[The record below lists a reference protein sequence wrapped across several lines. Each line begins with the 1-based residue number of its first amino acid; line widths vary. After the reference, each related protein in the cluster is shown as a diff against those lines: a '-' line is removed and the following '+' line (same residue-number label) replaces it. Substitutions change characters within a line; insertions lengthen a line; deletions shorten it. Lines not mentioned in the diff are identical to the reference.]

1 MWEGHKVWELAPR
14 CVNGEKKRH
23 FKSTLKNF
31 GNPSKSSAEKARAG
45 GRRRDG
51 CVCKNFGKFFK
62 INLTIVL
69 KPESLT
75 SIEIYFSMK
84 A

>member
-1 MWEGHKVWELAPR
+1 MQRRLGRWEVERCCAGKNVRKV
-14 CVNGEKKRH
+14 
-23 FKSTLKNF
+23 
-31 GNPSKSSAEKARAG
+31 
-45 GRRRDG
+45 
-51 CVCKNFGKFFK
+51 FK

>member
-1 MWEGHKVWELAPR
+1 MP
-14 CVNGEKKRH
+14 
-23 FKSTLKNF
+23 
-31 GNPSKSSAEKARAG
+31 P
-45 GRRRDG
+45 GRRDISKVLKTLETLANPGQSRLAG
-51 CVCKNFGKFFK
+51 KWEVKRCYASKNFGKFFK
-62 INLTIVL
+62 INLTSVL